1 MADTATMGAA
11 LQRDT
16 LGPIRETCHSGRVLL
31 YGSGAGQ
38 GTDGNSADANPSG
51 FKGIVGNSDG
61 VSMTENTVK
70 IRLHMQ
76 YNNGHGARNENDTL
90 PEPGSDVYSTLHEP
104 LRAQYSLF
112 SLTGQLIAAA
122 ERGEAAFK
130 PAFQESMERTV
141 TAAKNGLN
149 RQAFGNGS
157 GVVATIRTNEAAGQ
171 TVIDVDTTVYFR
183 RGEIVDGVTISTG
196 VVIEP
201 ARKVTNVDRA
211 NRTITVSP
219 ALTTGLTATTDGWV
233 MASSNST
240 VAAPNNSQNR
250 EIQGLDSLVD
260 STGTLHGVS
269 PTLYPN
275 WSSYE
280 DSNGGTARPISDAI
294 LRLAK
299 DSVGFETGLDEDG
312 LSFALLTTRG
322 VRSNYAATQ
331 IPLKRHVNTQK
342 LEGGFDAIMFDSNP
356 FFTDDHCQPGTVYG
370 ARLPKLEWKML
381 KDWSWMDEDGAV
393 LSRVPGKDR
402 YVAVLYQYSQLIT
415 THRSSH
421 FKVKDITDTVR

>member
-1 MADTATMGAA
+1 MGAA

-31 YGSGAGQ
+31 YGSGGASEDDSNPAQ
-38 GTDGNSADANPSG
+38 ANPEG

-70 IRLHMQ
+70 IRLHMT

-90 PEPGSDVYSTLHEP
+90 PEPGSDVYTTLAEP
-104 LRAQYSLF
+104 LRAQYSSF

-122 ERGEAAFK
+122 ERGEASFK
-130 PAFQESMERTV
+130 PAFKESMERTT
-141 TAAKNGLN
+141 TAAKLGVN
-149 RQAFGNGS
+149 RQAFGNGT
-157 GVVATIRTNEAAGQ
+157 GVIAILRNNEAAGQ

-183 RGEIVDGVTISTG
+183 RGEIIDGVTIATG

-201 ARKVTNVDRA
+201 ARKVTDVDRA
-211 NRTITVSP
+211 NRTITVTP

-233 MASSNST
+233 SSSSNST
-240 VAAPNNSQNR
+240 VAAPNNSQFR
-250 EIQGLDSLVD
+250 EIQGLDSIVD

-269 PTLYPN
+269 PSLYPN
-275 WSSYE
+275 WASYE
-280 DSNGGTARPISDAI
+280 DSNSGTARPISDNL

-299 DSVGFETGLDEDG
+299 DTVGFETGLDEDG
-312 LSFALLTTRG
+312 LSFLLITTRG

-331 IPLKRHVNTQK
+331 LPLKRHVNTQK
-342 LEGGFDAIMFDSNP
+342 LEGGFDAIMFDGNP
-356 FFTDDHCQPGTVYG
+356 FVTDDHCQPGRVYG
-370 ARLPKLEWKML
+370 LRLPKLEWKML
-381 KDWSWMDEDGAV
+381 RDWSWMDEDGAV

-402 YVAVLYQYSQLIT
+402 YVAVLYQYSQLVT
-415 THRSSH
+415 THRGSH
-421 FKVKDITDTVR
+421 FKLLDVTDTVR